1 MKDLI
6 YPQEW
11 QDVEA
16 SIARLSDK
24 QILFVCGAVK
34 SGTTWTQLWL
44 NHHPQIACRGEGCFF
59 NVYAGALQR
68 ICQDTSKLVLRQN
81 ATKFQD
87 YPAFPQFNLP
97 HIQYL
102 LRQSVLALL
111 ATYGDQPEIRVV
123 AEKSPPTLQSIDTV
137 LQLFPEAKFLNL
149 VRDGRDMAVSTWHEN
164 IRRSSKAFL
173 DQFATLDDFL
183 PEIAKIWAGAQTIA
197 ISSQINHP
205 AQFKQIHYE
214 DLLGR
219 PQVIMADVFAWLGV
233 RDDPDTVAEC
243 CSATSFKVLSGGRDA
258 GQTDNN
264 SFFRRGVAAQW
275 QRDLTLAQQEIFWQ
289 IAGDAMQA
297 QGYDKDGRV
306 AP

>member
-44 NHHPQIACRGEGCFF
+44 DHHPQIVCRGEGCFF
-59 NVYAGALQR
+59 NVYAGALQQV
-68 ICQDTSKLVLRQN
+68 CQETSKFVLRQN
-81 ATKFQD
+81 ATKFSD
-87 YPAFPQFNLP
+87 YPIFPQFNLP
-97 HIQYL
+97 HVQYL

-111 ATYGDQPEIRVV
+111 ATYGDRPEIRVV
-123 AEKSPPTLQSIDTV
+123 AEKNPPTLQSTETV
-137 LQLFPEAKFLNL
+137 LQIFPEAKILNL

-164 IRRSSKAFL
+164 MRRNAQAFK
-173 DQFATLDDFL
+173 DQFPTLDDFM
-183 PEIAKIWAGAQTIA
+183 PEIAKIWANAQTIA
-197 ISSQINHP
+197 VSSQKTYP
-205 AQFKQIHYE
+205 TQFRQIHYE
-214 DLLGR
+214 DLLHS
-219 PQVIMADVFAWLGV
+219 PQPIMADVFAWLGV
-233 RDDPDTVAEC
+233 KADPDTVAEC
-243 CSATSFKVLSGGRDA
+243 CAATSFKALSGGRDA
-258 GQTDNN
+258 GQTDDS
-264 SFFRRGVAAQW
+264 SFFRCGVEAQW
-275 QRDLTLAQQEIFWQ
+275 RLELTPAQQDIFWQ

-306 AP
+306 TQ